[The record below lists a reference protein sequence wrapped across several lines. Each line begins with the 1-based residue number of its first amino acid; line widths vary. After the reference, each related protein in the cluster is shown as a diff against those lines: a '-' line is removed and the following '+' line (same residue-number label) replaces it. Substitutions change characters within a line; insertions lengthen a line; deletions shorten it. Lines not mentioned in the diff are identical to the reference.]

1 MRAIV
6 RGNSK
11 VRRRSVHP
19 IAVLRRAGFT
29 MVEIIVVIVIIVA
42 LAGVI
47 LPRMIGGADRALRIE
62 AENVRQLLSTLGQR
76 GVLGSQSAALQ
87 YDPKSQE
94 LSLWTK
100 PHELTGGMDPS
111 ESGSS
116 GAGATTTKS
125 TDDSIGT
132 QWKLMPLV
140 RPVRLSSAEVGAIII
155 DGRPLTL
162 PTPGAGG
169 GGEPIRLELP
179 QGQTRPSICVVL
191 RRAGGALSAARAEI
205 VPGVQ
210 IDLTSEATAA
220 RSTPLSDARQVR
232 PMAARGED
240 LDVSGRRETAW

>member
-6 RGNSK
+6 RGNVV
-11 VRRRSVHP
+11 VRRRSGNP
-19 IAVLRRAGFT
+19 IAMIRRAGFT
-29 MVEIIVVIVIIVA
+29 MVEVIVVIVIIVA

-76 GVLGSQSAALQ
+76 GVLGAQSAALE

-100 PHELTGGMDPS
+100 PHELTGGMDPN
-111 ESGSS
+111 EAAS
-116 GAGATTTKS
+116 GATGATTTKS
-125 TDDSIGT
+125 SDSSIGT

-140 RPVRLSSAEVGAIII
+140 RPVRLSSAEVAAIII

-162 PTPGAGG
+162 PTLGAGASG
-169 GGEPIRLELP
+169 DPIRLELP

-191 RRAGGALSAARAEI
+191 RRAGGAMSAARAEI

-220 RSTPLSDARQVR
+220 RSTPLNDARQVR

-240 LDVSGRRETAW
+240 LDAAGRREPAW

>member
-6 RGNSK
+6 RGNSV
-11 VRRRSVHP
+11 VRRRSVWP
-19 IAVLRRAGFT
+19 IGVTRRAGFT
-29 MVEIIVVIVIIVA
+29 MVEVIVVVVIIVA

-76 GVLGSQSAALQ
+76 GVLGAQSAALQ

-100 PHELTGGMDPS
+100 PHELTGGMDAS
-111 ESGSS
+111 ET
-116 GAGATTTKS
+116 GAGSVSLTETKS
-125 TDDSIGT
+125 ADDAIGT

-155 DGRPLTL
+155 DGRPLAL
-162 PTPGAGG
+162 PSLDAGAS
-169 GGEPIRLELP
+169 GEPIRLELP

-191 RRAGGALSAARAEI
+191 RRAGGAASMARAEI

-220 RSTPLSDARQVR
+220 RSTALNDARQVR

-240 LDVSGRRETAW
+240 LDAAGRREPAW